1 MLKGDTGA
9 KRTWFYENGAFVA
22 AALAAVLWHVILSTN
37 VGDDMVYFKTLLDGN
52 SSLGEI
58 LAHRYE
64 TWSSRMVIEAVLI
77 PLVHCPLLWKILD
90 IVIFTS
96 LPVLLCGLLGVTG
109 RGRWFVTGLVL
120 LYPFADMAS
129 AGWIATTTNY
139 LWPLWGV
146 QAASLRQKSAGVGGG
161 SCVSGVCLCGQPGTG
176 CGAAASAAWH
186 GSAALYL
193 GKAYETA
200 ASLCIVRHRYYF
212 PHIYFQLSGKCNPE
226 RAGDGGENAGVC

>member
-22 AALAAVLWHVILSTN
+22 AALAAVLWHVVLSTN

-120 LYPFADMAS
+120 LYPEECRKRTPVCCS
-129 AGWIATTTNY
+129 IR
-139 LWPLWGV
+139 
-146 QAASLRQKSAGVGGG
+146 LRIWHPPDGLRRRPII
-161 SCVSGVCLCGQPGTG
+161 SGRS
-176 CGAAASAAWH
+176 GAFW
-186 GSAALYL
+186 
-193 GKAYETA
+193 
-200 ASLCIVRHRYYF
+200 
-212 PHIYFQLSGKCNPE
+212 
-226 RAGDGGENAGVC
+226 